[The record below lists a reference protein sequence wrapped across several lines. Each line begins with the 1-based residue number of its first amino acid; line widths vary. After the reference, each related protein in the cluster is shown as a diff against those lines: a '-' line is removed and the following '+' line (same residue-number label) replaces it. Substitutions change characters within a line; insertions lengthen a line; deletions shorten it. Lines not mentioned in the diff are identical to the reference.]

1 MTKPMITVD
10 RNVSVLKQFE
20 DAGVD
25 LTRKVRVYWN
35 LHKNCFSV
43 KQNGIVKAHTDW
55 VCLKG
60 VEFKVSQKG
69 RERVLREK
77 RKNVHA
83 YAVGYIASVIDN
95 DNEPGEEYR
104 VTYNPYKNETFV
116 TFADGWEVD
125 LASTATL
132 HGWGGKPE
140 IYARTL

>member
-1 MTKPMITVD
+1 MTKPMITVN

-25 LTRKVRVYWN
+25 LARKVKVYWN

-43 KQNGIVKAHTDW
+43 KQDGIVMAHADW
-55 VCLKG
+55 MCMRD

-83 YAVGYIASVIDN
+83 YAVGYISSVIDN

-104 VTYNPYKNETFV
+104 VTYNPYENETFV
-116 TFADGWEVD
+116 TFADGWEVN

-132 HGWGGKPE
+132 HAVDVTPL